1 MPDERKRARI
11 HPAVAIAGIAAVCL
25 IIVSAELHSDDPLLT
40 LKLVGLAI
48 IGYVLGVKM
57 RLMKSFPLT

>member
-1 MPDERKRARI
+1 VSESKRKRI
-11 HPAVAIAGIAAVCL
+11 HPAVAIAGIAAVC
-25 IIVSAELHSDDPLLT
+25 IIIISAELHSDDPLVT
-40 LKLVGLAI
+40 LKLIGLAI